1 MGSFQLELAGRRI
14 DYSGTEN
21 SKVFV
26 LLGHPVAHSLS
37 PRFQTAAIAAMGLD
51 AVYLAAD
58 ILPEQLPQALQDL
71 RAGVVSARIVGVNVT
86 LPHKRTT
93 MQYLDAVDDTARG
106 TGAVNTLVCTAR
118 PGAALLRGHNTDVD
132 GLAASL
138 DEHRVRMAGAP
149 VVILGAGGMARSAV
163 VVALRAG
170 AASVRVLARRGD
182 AARDMLDS
190 IAASWPGPL
199 PVLEHA
205 ALARI
210 PPRWLDD
217 AALLV
222 QATSLGLDP
231 GDPSPLALRAP
242 PPGMFVFEA
251 IYRPAETALL
261 RAARGA
267 GLRST
272 NGLGMLVH
280 QGALALRLWTGLE
293 PPIDV
298 MRSSVGL
305 D

>member
-1 MGSFQLELAGRRI
+1 MRSFQLELAGRRI
-14 DYSGTEN
+14 DYSGTEH

-37 PRFQTAAIAAMGLD
+37 PRFQTAAVAAMGLD

-58 ILPEQLPQALQDL
+58 ILPERLPQAMQDL
-71 RAGVVSARIVGVNVT
+71 RAGVVAARIVGVNVT

-93 MQYLDAVDDTARG
+93 LQYLDAVDDTARLA
-106 TGAVNTLVCTAR
+106 GAVNTLVCTAQ
-118 PGAALLRGHNTDVD
+118 PGAAVLRGHNTDVD
-132 GLAASL
+132 GLATSL
-138 DEHRVRMAGAP
+138 DEHRVRIAGAP

-190 IAASWPGPL
+190 IAASWPGAL

-205 ALARI
+205 ELARV

-222 QATSLGLDP
+222 QATSLGLEPEEP
-231 GDPSPLALRAP
+231 GPLSLAAA